1 MHVRS
6 LEWSDHFTLFSDQTS
21 MRASFLGE
29 NEICMATLMQ
39 NILFIGGQA
48 RYGLAWLILHVQ
60 AERGRSVHL
69 ALNLIRRSL
78 YKKAAAAQRFT
89 S

>member
-1 MHVRS
+1 
-6 LEWSDHFTLFSDQTS
+6 
-21 MRASFLGE
+21 
-29 NEICMATLMQ
+29 MATLMQ
-39 NILFIGGQA
+39 NILFISGQA
-48 RYGLAWLILHVQ
+48 RYGLAWLILDVQ

-69 ALNLIRRSL
+69 ALNLIGRSL

>member
-1 MHVRS
+1 MERS
-6 LEWSDHFTLFSDQTS
+6 LYFKVYSAIFLEDFHDGL
-21 MRASFLGE
+21 FLGE

-60 AERGRSVHL
+60 TERGRSVHL